1 MRYIPHTEQDVRLML
16 DAIGLHSI
24 RELFAD
30 IPDTLYL
37 KEPLN
42 IPPPLDEHALFRQLS
57 ALAARNADPQRYLS
71 FLGAGAYDHFIPA
84 IVEAIISRGEFLT
97 AYTPYQPEASQGLLQ
112 SIFEFQTMVCELT
125 GMEVAN
131 ASMYDAATALAE
143 SALMACHITGRSKV
157 LVSEAVHPHYRQ
169 VLRTYLW
176 ANGRELVELPLA
188 EGQTHTNAL
197 HLAPDEQTACIIAQ
211 YPNFFGLIEPLTPI
225 VEAAH
230 QVGALAIACVDPIAL
245 SVLKPPGD
253 YDVDIVV
260 GEGQSL
266 GNAIGYGGPML
277 GLFACKQAYVR
288 RVPGRIVGQTTD
300 VEGRRGFVMTLRTRE
315 QDIRREKATSNICT
329 NEALC
334 ALASTLF
341 MAALG
346 KQGFRELAETCTQKA
361 HYAAACLTQIAGVRL
376 RFPHTPFF
384 KEFVL
389 ELPHPAHEIC
399 EQLLKHQIIAG
410 LPLTDY
416 YPDMSNALL
425 VCVTEIHTREE
436 IDRYVQAL
444 ADIVAGTRIRSTE
457 KV

>member
-1 MRYIPHTEQDVRLML
+1 MRYIPHTEQDVRQML
-16 DAIGLHSI
+16 DAIGVRSI
-24 RELFAD
+24 RDLFAD
-30 IPDTLYL
+30 IPETLYL

-57 ALAARNADPQRYLS
+57 SLAARNADTRRYLS

-143 SALMACHITGRSKV
+143 SALMACHITERSKV
-157 LVSEAVHPHYRQ
+157 LVSKAVHPHYRQ
-169 VLRTYLW
+169 VLHTYLW
-176 ANGRELVELPLA
+176 TNERKLVELPLA
-188 EGQTHTNAL
+188 EGLTDCNAL
-197 HLAPDEQTACIIAQ
+197 SDILDEQTACVIAQ
-211 YPNFFGLIEPLTPI
+211 YPNFLGLIEPLAPI

-230 QVGALAIACVDPIAL
+230 RVGALAIACVDPIAL
-245 SVLKPPGD
+245 GVLKPPGE

-266 GNAIGYGGPML
+266 GNAMGYGGPML
-277 GLFACKQAYVR
+277 GLFACKQSYVR
-288 RVPGRIVGQTTD
+288 RLPGRIVGQTTD

-334 ALASTLF
+334 ALASTVF

-361 HYAAACLTQIAGVRL
+361 HYAAARLTQIPGVRL

-389 ELPHPAHEIC
+389 ELPHPAQAMC
-399 EQLLKHQIIAG
+399 ERLLRQEIIAG
-410 LPLTDY
+410 LPLGNY
-416 YPDMSNALL
+416 YPDMSHALL
-425 VCVTEIHTREE
+425 VCVTETRTREE
-436 IDRYVQAL
+436 IDRFVQVL
-444 ADIVAGTRIRSTE
+444 TE
-457 KV
+457 NC

>member
-1 MRYIPHTEQDVRLML
+1 MASRGQAMRYIPHTEQDVRQML
-16 DAIGLHSI
+16 DAIGVRSI
-24 RELFAD
+24 RELFSD
-30 IPDTLYL
+30 IPDSLYL
-37 KEPLN
+37 KEPLS
-42 IPPPLDEHALFRQLS
+42 IPPALDEHALFRRLS
-57 ALAARNADPQRYLS
+57 ALAAQNADARHYLS

-84 IVEAIISRGEFLT
+84 IVEAVISRGEFLT

-143 SALMACHITGRSKV
+143 SALMACHITERSKV
-157 LVSEAVHPHYRQ
+157 LVSAAMHPHYRQ

-176 ANGRELVELPLA
+176 ANGRELIELPL
-188 EGQTHTNAL
+188 TNGLTDPTAL
-197 HLAPDEQTACIIAQ
+197 SALVDERTACVMAQ
-211 YPNFFGLIEPLTPI
+211 YPNFFGLIEPLAPL
-225 VEAAH
+225 VEQAH
-230 QVGALAIACVDPIAL
+230 RAGALAVACVDPIAL
-245 SVLKPPGD
+245 GVLKPPGE

-266 GNAIGYGGPML
+266 GNAMGYGGPML

-288 RVPGRIVGQTTD
+288 RIPGRIVGQTSD

-334 ALASTLF
+334 ALASTVF

-361 HYAAACLTQIAGVRL
+361 HYAAARLTQIPGVSL
-376 RFPHTPFF
+376 RFPQIPFF

-389 ELPHPAHEIC
+389 ELPRPAHEVC
-399 EQLLKHQIIAG
+399 QRLLSHQIIAG
-410 LPLTDY
+410 LPLADY
-416 YPDMSNALL
+416 YPDMPNALL
-425 VCVTEIHTREE
+425 VCVTETRTREE
-436 IDRYVQAL
+436 IERFAQSLAEAL
-444 ADIVAGTRIRSTE
+444 
-457 KV
+457 

>member
-1 MRYIPHTEQDVRLML
+1 MRYIPHTEQDVRQML
-16 DAIGLHSI
+16 EVIGVRSI

-30 IPDTLYL
+30 IPDSLYIS
-37 KEPLN
+37 EPLN
-42 IPPPLDEHALFRQLS
+42 IPPALDEHALFRRLS
-57 ALAARNADPQRYLS
+57 ALAAQNADTMRYLS

-84 IVEAIISRGEFLT
+84 IVGTIISRGEFLT

-131 ASMYDAATALAE
+131 ASMYDASTALAE
-143 SALMACHITGRSKV
+143 SALMACHLTGRSKV
-157 LVSEAVHPHYRQ
+157 LVSMAVHPHYRQ

-188 EGQTHTNAL
+188 EGLTDGAAL
-197 HLAPDEQTACIIAQ
+197 HAALDERVACVIGQ
-211 YPNFFGLIEPLTPI
+211 YPNFFGLIEPLAPLVT
-225 VEAAH
+225 AAH

-245 SVLKPPGD
+245 GVLKPPGE

-266 GNAIGYGGPML
+266 GNAMGFGGPML

-288 RVPGRIVGQTTD
+288 RIPGRIVGQTTD
-300 VEGRRGFVMTLRTRE
+300 EEGRRGFVMTLRTRE

-334 ALASTLF
+334 ALASTVF

-346 KQGFRELAETCTQKA
+346 KTGFRELAETCTQKA
-361 HYAAACLTQIAGVRL
+361 HYAADRLTQIPGVRL
-376 RFPHTPFF
+376 RFPNTPFF

-389 ELPHPAHEIC
+389 ELPCSAHALC
-399 EQLLKHQIIAG
+399 ERLLEQQIIAG
-410 LPLTDY
+410 LPLGDY
-416 YPDMSNALL
+416 YPDMPNALL
-425 VCVTEIHTREE
+425 VCVTETRTREE
-436 IDRYVQAL
+436 IDRFAAAL
-444 ADIVAGTRIRSTE
+444 EAAL
-457 KV
+457 

>member
-1 MRYIPHTEQDVRLML
+1 MRYIPHTEQDVQQML
-16 DAIGLHSI
+16 DAIGVRSI

-30 IPDTLYL
+30 IPDALYL

-42 IPPPLDEHALFRQLS
+42 IPPALDEHALFRRLS
-57 ALAARNADPQRYLS
+57 ALAMQNADTHRYLN

-84 IVEAIISRGEFLT
+84 MVEAVISRGEFLT

-157 LVSEAVHPHYRQ
+157 LVSKAVHPHYRQ

-176 ANGRELVELPLA
+176 TNERELVELPLA
-188 EGQTHTNAL
+188 DGLTHRDAL
-197 HLAPDEQTACIIAQ
+197 HAAADERTACIIAQ
-211 YPNFFGLIEPLTPI
+211 YPNFFGLIEPLAPI

-230 QVGALAIACVDPIAL
+230 RVGALAVACVDPIAL
-245 SVLKPPGD
+245 GVLKPPGE

-266 GNAIGYGGPML
+266 GNAMGYGGPML

-288 RVPGRIVGQTTD
+288 RIPGRIVGQTTD

-334 ALASTLF
+334 ALASTVF

-361 HYAAACLTQIAGVRL
+361 HYAAARLTQIAGVRL
-376 RFPHTPFF
+376 RFPQTPFF

-389 ELPHPAHEIC
+389 ELPRPAREVC
-399 EQLLKHQIIAG
+399 EQLLNHQIIAG
-410 LPLTDY
+410 LPLADY
-416 YPDMSNALL
+416 YSDMPNALL
-425 VCVTEIHTREE
+425 VCVTETRTREE
-436 IDRYVQAL
+436 IDRFVGAL
-444 ADIVAGTRIRSTE
+444 AENI
-457 KV
+457 